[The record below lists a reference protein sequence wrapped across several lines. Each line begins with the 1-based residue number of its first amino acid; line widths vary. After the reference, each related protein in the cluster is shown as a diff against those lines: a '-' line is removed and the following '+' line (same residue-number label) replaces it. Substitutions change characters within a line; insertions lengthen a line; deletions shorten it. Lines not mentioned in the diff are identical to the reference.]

1 MCVEVVFD
9 SNCLEGNT
17 SFYRPFCWGLLLF
30 WNVCRGGW
38 GDFEQLQN
46 ACSVIVKGQSHVSF
60 FFFIFGQLTSPC
72 VVRCMLQQDPG
83 SSFQRCDTTHTKTT
97 QITPFWFSLSPKPKL
112 HSSCCELLLW
122 TTSMQLRAIHAT
134 NLISEHKLCSSTV
147 LCSDSEL

>member
-46 ACSVIVKGQSHVSF
+46 ACSVIVKGQSHVFLLNFLPVDKALCCTLYAPAGSGELF
-60 FFFIFGQLTSPC
+60 SKMCHYTSQNHPK
-72 VVRCMLQQDPG
+72 P
-83 SSFQRCDTTHTKTT
+83 
-97 QITPFWFSLSPKPKL
+97 PFWFSLSPKSKL